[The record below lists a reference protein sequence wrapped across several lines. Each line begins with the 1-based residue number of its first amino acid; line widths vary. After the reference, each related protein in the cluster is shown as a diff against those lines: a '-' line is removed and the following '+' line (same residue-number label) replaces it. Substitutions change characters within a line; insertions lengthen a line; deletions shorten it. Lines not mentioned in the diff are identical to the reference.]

1 MVFARKPD
9 AALTS
14 LVKQLDEVLPKHAD
28 KKLSTFVN
36 LLGADREV
44 LESQAKELAE
54 KNNLQNVPIV
64 VPVEFEDGPKD
75 FGINPQ
81 AEVTATLYVGRKVI
95 SSHAYG
101 AGKFDQKA
109 VEAILADIPKIV
121 K

>member
-1 MVFARKPD
+1 MIFARKSD
-9 AALTS
+9 TALTS

-28 KKLSTFVN
+28 KKLSTFVM
-36 LLGADREV
+36 LLGADREA

-54 KNNLQNVPIV
+54 KNNLQNVPIT

-75 FGINPQ
+75 FGIHPQ

-95 SSHAYG
+95 TSHAYG

-109 VEAILADIPKIV
+109 VDAILADVPKIV
-121 K
+121 Q

>member
-28 KKLSTFVN
+28 KELSSFVN
-36 LLGADREV
+36 LLGADRAA

-54 KNNLQNVPIV
+54 KHKLQNVPIV
-64 VPVEFEDGPKD
+64 VPVEFEEGPGD

-81 AEVTATLYVGRKVI
+81 AEVTATLYVDRKVI
-95 SSHAYG
+95 ASHAYG

-109 VEAILADIPKIV
+109 VDAILADIPKILE
-121 K
+121 

>member
-1 MVFARKPD
+1 MVFARKPGP
-9 AALTS
+9 ALTS

-28 KKLSTFVN
+28 KQLSTFVM
-36 LLGADREV
+36 LLGADREA
-44 LESQAKELAE
+44 LESQAKELAD
-54 KNNLQNVPIV
+54 KNNLKNVPIA

-81 AEVTATLYVGRKVI
+81 AEVTATLYVGRNVI

-109 VEAILADIPKIV
+109 VDAILADIPKIV